1 MDQGTVNRPKMPI
14 FIGCTNPEVIKDI
27 DDFVKSKVF
36 LAGTEFDKENF
47 ELAVIAPS
55 IQERLQY
62 QYLLTLLNTENQT
75 QIIQQRNDNVKQAEA
90 RKSAFQL
97 RDIIEAVFYKDYSFD
112 RADIKTAV
120 EKTRGR
126 MSTNQVGN
134 LVEFL
139 SIYDFIQPIDLNE
152 KPHKRKWRFNFSPQ
166 DSFNNT
172 VALQNELNEKIT
184 LLQTQV
190 DLLEDN
196 KVIFQQQMDE
206 EDVDDEY
213 EIVKEEEPKSD
224 LDQMRSALTHGMC
237 DTAKEVLHVVD
248 EDTGEVIEIEAKMSE
263 GTLQTMVGQECKADG
278 TEHVLQVE
286 EPVKKKRGRPKK
298 ELPADPGEHD
308 SDCKCSAHRKG
319 KTETEKY
326 LDEET
331 KKER

>member
-1 MDQGTVNRPKMPI
+1 MDQGNKPI
-14 FIGCTNPEVIKDI
+14 KTPVFIGCVNPEIIKGIDSHITMTESDNVELVVI
-27 DDFVKSKVF
+27 S
-36 LAGTEFDKENF
+36 
-47 ELAVIAPS
+47 PS

-62 QYLLTLLNTENQT
+62 QYLLTLLNVENQT

-97 RDIIEAVFYKDYSFD
+97 RDIIEAVFHKDYSFD

-120 EKTRGR
+120 EKTKGR

-139 SIYDFIQPIDLNE
+139 SIHDFIQPIDLNE
-152 KPHKRKWRFNFSPQ
+152 KPHKRKWRFNFNPQ

-172 VALQNELNEKIT
+172 VALQNELQEKIA

-196 KVIFQQQMDE
+196 KTIFQQQLDE
-206 EDVDDEY
+206 QDVDDEY

-224 LDQMRSALTHGMC
+224 LDQMRLALTHGMF
-237 DTAKEVLHVVD
+237 DSELKT
-248 EDTGEVIEIEAKMSE
+248 SE
-263 GTLQTMVGQECKADG
+263 GNVGEMIGQECKADG
-278 TEHVLQVE
+278 TVHTLEVE

-298 ELPADPGEHD
+298 QLPTDPLEHD

-326 LDEET
+326 LDEES